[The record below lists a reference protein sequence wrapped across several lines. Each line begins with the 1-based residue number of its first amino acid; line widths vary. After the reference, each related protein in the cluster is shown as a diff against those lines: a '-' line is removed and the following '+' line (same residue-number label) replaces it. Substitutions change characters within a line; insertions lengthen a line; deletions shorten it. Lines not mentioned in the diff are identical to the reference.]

1 MTPQELQSALAG
13 FTGSDT
19 LTRHGLTRR
28 ILMTQG
34 VVFLAEQAQA
44 HWLTDLIV
52 SHQADPRVRS
62 EPFQVWTL
70 SRRRR
75 DLQRRRYHDRR
86 QLHSSPLP
94 EQEIPWTDFPL
105 PEVTLWLVRRA
116 MHGYAAAR
124 RVLTHGSQRRL
135 RR

>member
-1 MTPQELQSALAG
+1 MGRAAEEGSPITPDELQSALAR
-13 FTGSDT
+13 FTSSDT

-52 SHQADPRVRS
+52 AHQADPRVRL

-70 SRRRR
+70 SVEAATRNAVATMT
-75 DLQRRRYHDRR
+75 DGNSTQPATR
-86 QLHSSPLP
+86 QD
-94 EQEIPWTDFPL
+94 IPWTDFPL
-105 PEVTLWLVRRA
+105 PEITLWFVQEGDHWVMLLPSE
-116 MHGYAAAR
+116 Y
-124 RVLTHGSQRRL
+124 
-135 RR
+135 